1 MEIISFVGIVAA
13 LILIILG
20 SVRGYSL
27 ILLSTV
33 AALLVAA
40 TGGVNV
46 FENYANVYMGGVANM
61 VLALFPIFLGGQMF
75 GKMLEMSGLPMAV
88 ASGVFRKLGP
98 ASAVA
103 AVYLATLA
111 MSVGGIDVFVIIF
124 TMYPL
129 AAAFFKAA
137 GISRSLIP
145 ACVLGGAVAMQTLPG
160 MPINNIVLPANA
172 FGTTPMAGFWM
183 AIAGFAIVGGGNLW
197 YLHRAGQKYIAKG
210 EGFIPREGDTDDV
223 DLNTEGLPNPFLLL
237 IPMGIVV
244 LLLNL
249 IHWPAWAA
257 LFIGCVVLALMFWKR
272 YEGFHKIVNTMAEGA
287 KNSQSVIQT
296 AAICGLAS
304 VVGAVP
310 GYNLLLGL
318 LEKASF
324 GSPYIM
330 LFVCIAVIAG
340 FTGSATGGL
349 AFVLDNFTD
358 KLVAM
363 GGNPEALTR
372 IANISLPALGQV
384 IFSASGGGAKSA
396 EEIFRTDYKEFHI
409 AGHNLAV
416 SQVTC
421 MDSDQLLQ
429 RKGEFLQLMSSLQK
443 KQGFDMVILMITDVL
458 LEGTQLLFVGDRDS
472 IRQAFNV
479 EDAEDVVFL
488 PKVMSRKKQVI
499 PMLSALWG

>member
-1 MEIISFVGIVAA
+1 MEIISFIGIVAA

-88 ASGVFRKLGP
+88 GSGVFRRLMP

-372 IANISLPALGQV
+372 IANISQITFDSLPHN
-384 IFSASGGGAKSA
+384 SAIVLTLSYCGVTHKEG
-396 EEIFRTDYKEFHI
+396 YKH
-409 AGHNLAV
+409 
-416 SQVTC
+416 
-421 MDSDQLLQ
+421 
-429 RKGEFLQLMSSLQK
+429 
-443 KQGFDMVILMITDVL
+443 
-458 LEGTQLLFVGDRDS
+458 LFV
-472 IRQAFNV
+472 V
-479 EDAEDVVFL
+479 TVVTTTL
-488 PKVMSRKKQVI
+488 ATIVNIIMAHLGVI
-499 PMLSALWG
+499 

>member
-1 MEIISFVGIVAA
+1 MEIISFIGIVAA

-237 IPMGIVV
+237 IPWVS
-244 LLLNL
+244 
-249 IHWPAWAA
+249 W
-257 LFIGCVVLALMFWKR
+257 
-272 YEGFHKIVNTMAEGA
+272 
-287 KNSQSVIQT
+287 
-296 AAICGLAS
+296 
-304 VVGAVP
+304 
-310 GYNLLLGL
+310 
-318 LEKASF
+318 SF
-324 GSPYIM
+324 CS
-330 LFVCIAVIAG
+330 
-340 FTGSATGGL
+340 T
-349 AFVLDNFTD
+349 
-358 KLVAM
+358 
-363 GGNPEALTR
+363 
-372 IANISLPALGQV
+372 
-384 IFSASGGGAKSA
+384 
-396 EEIFRTDYKEFHI
+396 
-409 AGHNLAV
+409 
-416 SQVTC
+416 
-421 MDSDQLLQ
+421 
-429 RKGEFLQLMSSLQK
+429 
-443 KQGFDMVILMITDVL
+443 
-458 LEGTQLLFVGDRDS
+458 
-472 IRQAFNV
+472 
-479 EDAEDVVFL
+479 
-488 PKVMSRKKQVI
+488 
-499 PMLSALWG
+499 

>member
-1 MEIISFVGIVAA
+1 MEIISFIGIVAA

-372 IANISLPALGQV
+372 IANISQITFDSLPHN
-384 IFSASGGGAKSA
+384 SAIVLTLSYCGVTHKEG
-396 EEIFRTDYKEFHI
+396 YKH
-409 AGHNLAV
+409 
-416 SQVTC
+416 
-421 MDSDQLLQ
+421 
-429 RKGEFLQLMSSLQK
+429 
-443 KQGFDMVILMITDVL
+443 
-458 LEGTQLLFVGDRDS
+458 LFV
-472 IRQAFNV
+472 V
-479 EDAEDVVFL
+479 TVVATTL
-488 PKVMSRKKQVI
+488 ATIVNIIMAHLGVI
-499 PMLSALWG
+499 

>member
-1 MEIISFVGIVAA
+1 MEIISFIGIVAA

-160 MPINNIVLPANA
+160 MPINNIVLYHY
-172 FGTTPMAGFWM
+172 
-183 AIAGFAIVGGGNLW
+183 V
-197 YLHRAGQKYIAKG
+197 R
-210 EGFIPREGDTDDV
+210 
-223 DLNTEGLPNPFLLL
+223 
-237 IPMGIVV
+237 
-244 LLLNL
+244 
-249 IHWPAWAA
+249 
-257 LFIGCVVLALMFWKR
+257 
-272 YEGFHKIVNTMAEGA
+272 
-287 KNSQSVIQT
+287 
-296 AAICGLAS
+296 
-304 VVGAVP
+304 
-310 GYNLLLGL
+310 
-318 LEKASF
+318 
-324 GSPYIM
+324 
-330 LFVCIAVIAG
+330 
-340 FTGSATGGL
+340 SA
-349 AFVLDNFTD
+349 
-358 KLVAM
+358 
-363 GGNPEALTR
+363 
-372 IANISLPALGQV
+372 
-384 IFSASGGGAKSA
+384 
-396 EEIFRTDYKEFHI
+396 
-409 AGHNLAV
+409 
-416 SQVTC
+416 
-421 MDSDQLLQ
+421 
-429 RKGEFLQLMSSLQK
+429 
-443 KQGFDMVILMITDVL
+443 
-458 LEGTQLLFVGDRDS
+458 
-472 IRQAFNV
+472 
-479 EDAEDVVFL
+479 
-488 PKVMSRKKQVI
+488 
-499 PMLSALWG
+499 

>member
-1 MEIISFVGIVAA
+1 MEIISFIGIVAA

-310 GYNLLLGL
+310 GYNLLPGL
-318 LEKASF
+318 CPGQFYGQA
-324 GSPYIM
+324 GSY
-330 LFVCIAVIAG
+330 G
-340 FTGSATGGL
+340 
-349 AFVLDNFTD
+349 
-358 KLVAM
+358 
-363 GGNPEALTR
+363 R
-372 IANISLPALGQV
+372 Q
-384 IFSASGGGAKSA
+384 SGGV
-396 EEIFRTDYKEFHI
+396 DP
-409 AGHNLAV
+409 
-416 SQVTC
+416 
-421 MDSDQLLQ
+421 
-429 RKGEFLQLMSSLQK
+429 
-443 KQGFDMVILMITDVL
+443 
-458 LEGTQLLFVGDRDS
+458 DR
-472 IRQAFNV
+472 QH
-479 EDAEDVVFL
+479 L
-488 PKVMSRKKQVI
+488 PDH
-499 PMLSALWG
+499 L